1 MSTPSTRISNPPK
14 PGSALSIEGAPLLSA
29 TLDSLTAP
37 PAPPPGPPSTVPSPS
52 QLVDGE
58 SPNPPQAKEGSQCAI
73 QTLYEGP
80 QKCTCCI
87 NWVELYPDD
96 LRTAVE
102 EQTDTKQ
109 KALVVRMNK
118 NHDDEK
124 PLALHSII
132 VQNASLKQT
141 LGQVF
146 EGYQGITTSLKKLV
160 FKAPFRPFYFRW
172 KQLTELLEYQKQH
185 DRDAAAYTQL
195 LYDVLHVEL
204 HEQMTEI
211 NDLLSHGVITY
222 DLHWA
227 LFEPGN
233 LVFYISDDHEYSFI
247 AIDYQYN
254 HKEKHSIIVFKY
266 IDWDGKRFGYQTTRL
281 KVPEFSGTRQLSELG
296 TYPASLI
303 PSREETRSRLISRG
317 KKFHS
322 LQGVHHR
329 AYSGRVTFTDP
340 SREKDG
346 EVNIEERVMVDAT
359 AYLDFN
365 WHKYLQLESLDST
378 SIVPKIR
385 VTDDT
390 HEDSDTV
397 PKASSMIPHRLLAK
411 IRSEADTSSLSLPTR
426 GSLHTQSTSI
436 SGRLTDEQYLLCS
449 SIVRGYSL
457 KTKLWCSFHVDHLSD
472 IAWNDDVFSKVL
484 LPPVY
489 KDLVLSFV
497 EGRAAN
503 ETTFDDIVEGKGLGI
518 VILLLGS
525 PGIGKT
531 LTAEAVA
538 EKTQKPLYLLSAG
551 ELGQQPHRIESKLR
565 LVFKLAKTWDS
576 IVLLDECDVFLQ
588 ERSSSELTHNEIVA
602 LFLREIEYYHG
613 LLILTSNR
621 DKSIDPAFKS
631 RIHLTLHYPELDKTT
646 REQIWRRFTAKAG
659 SRNVLDDSSYERLS
673 RLPMNGREIRN
684 VVKIS
689 MLWASREGKELGLE
703 QIRTVLQVSREAGD
717 SGLEVLDAA

>member
-1 MSTPSTRISNPPK
+1 MSTPSTHIGDPAK
-14 PGSALSIEGAPLLSA
+14 PGGALSIEGAPSLST

-37 PAPPPGPPSTVPSPS
+37 PSTAPSPS

-80 QKCTCCI
+80 QKCSCCI
-87 NWVELYPDD
+87 NWVEAYPDD
-96 LRTAVE
+96 LRMAVE
-102 EQTDTKQ
+102 EESETKQ
-109 KALVVRMNK
+109 KALVVRMK
-118 NHDDEK
+118 KCHDDEK
-124 PLALHSII
+124 PLALHSIV
-132 VQNASLKQT
+132 VQSASLKKT

-146 EGYQGITTSLKKLV
+146 EGYQGITASLKKLV
-160 FKAPFRPFYFRW
+160 FEAPFRPFYFRW
-172 KQLTELLEYQKQH
+172 KQLTELLEYQKHH
-185 DRDAAAYTQL
+185 DRGAAAYTQL

-204 HEQMTEI
+204 NEQMTEI
-211 NDLLSHGVITY
+211 NDLLGQGVITY
-222 DLHWA
+222 DRHWA
-227 LFEPGN
+227 LFEPGS
-233 LVFYISDDHEYSFI
+233 LVFYISDDNEYSFI

-254 HKEKHSIIVFKY
+254 HKEKHSIIIFKY
-266 IDWDGKRFGYQTTRL
+266 IDWDGKRFGYQAMRFKML
-281 KVPEFSGTRQLSELG
+281 EFSGTRQLSQLRI
-296 TYPASLI
+296 YPASLI

-346 EVNIEERVMVDAT
+346 QIEERVMVDAA

-365 WHKYLQLESLDST
+365 WHKCLQLESLDST

-385 VTDDT
+385 VTDDP
-390 HEDSDTV
+390 HKDSDTEST
-397 PKASSMIPHRLLAK
+397 ASSNKEHHLNAQVR
-411 IRSEADTSSLSLPTR
+411 R
-426 GSLHTQSTSI
+426 GMEPDH
-436 SGRLTDEQYLLCS
+436 LTDEQYLLCS
-449 SIVRGYSL
+449 PNVLGYSL
-457 KTKLWCSFHVDHLSD
+457 KTKLWCEFHIDHLSN
-472 IAWNDDVFSKVL
+472 IAWNSDVFSKVL

-489 KDLVLSFV
+489 KGLVLSFV
-497 EGRAAN
+497 EGRADN
-503 ETTFDDIVEGKGLGI
+503 ETAFDDIVEGKGLGI
-518 VILLLGS
+518 IILLLGS

-565 LVFKLAKTWDS
+565 LVFKLAKTWDA

-646 REQIWRRFTAKAG
+646 REQIWRRFAAKAG
-659 SRNVLDDSSYERLS
+659 SRNALDDSSYERLS

-684 VVKIS
+684 AAKIS
-689 MLWASREGKELGLE
+689 MLWAAREGKELGLE